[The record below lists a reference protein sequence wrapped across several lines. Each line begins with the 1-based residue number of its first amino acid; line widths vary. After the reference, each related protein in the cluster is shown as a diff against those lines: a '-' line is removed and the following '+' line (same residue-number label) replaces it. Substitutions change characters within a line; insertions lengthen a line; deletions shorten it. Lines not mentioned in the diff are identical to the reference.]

1 MTGERP
7 RRPAARIANLT
18 VIVCVYTLDRW
29 DSLIAGVRS
38 LDSQTLRPREVV
50 VVVDHQPEL
59 LARAN
64 ERLPLELEG
73 IRVVANQRRRGL
85 SGARNTGVAM
95 SHGEVV
101 AFLDDDACPEPDW
114 IERLLA
120 PYQDAAV
127 MATGGVC
134 LPAWE
139 AGRPWWFPSEFD
151 WVVGC
156 SYRGLPEHAAEIRNP
171 IGAGMSVRRAA
182 LAQAGT
188 FREDIGRVGRVPLG
202 CEETEMAIRIRQR
215 ISGARI
221 LHVPSAVVAHT
232 VPENRGRLSYFM
244 RRCYAEGLSKAHVVR
259 YVGHV
264 DGLASERAYVSNVL
278 LTGVLAGIRRAFRG
292 ERQGLGRAAII
303 VTGLALTTV
312 GYVHGR
318 LTIQVKGR
326 RR

>member
-1 MTGERP
+1 MSGAP
-7 RRPAARIANLT
+7 SRPAARIANLT

-38 LDSQTLRPREVV
+38 LDNQTLRPQEVV

-59 LARAN
+59 LARAK

-73 IRVVANQRRRGL
+73 IRIVANQRRHGL
-85 SGARNTGVAM
+85 SGARNTGVAV

-139 AGRPWWFPSEFD
+139 SGRPWWFPSEFD

-171 IGAGMSVRRAA
+171 IGAAMSVRRAA

-188 FREDIGRVGRVPLG
+188 FREDLGRVGRVPLG
-202 CEETEMAIRIRQR
+202 CEETELAIRIRQR
-215 ISGARI
+215 INGARI
-221 LHVPSAVVAHT
+221 LHVPSAIVAHA
-232 VPENRGRLSYFM
+232 VPEHRGRLSYFL
-244 RRCYAEGLSKAHVVR
+244 RRCYAEGLSKAQVVR
-259 YVGHV
+259 HVGRV
-264 DGLASERAYVSNVL
+264 DGLDSERTYVSNVL
-278 LTGVLAGIRRAFRG
+278 LSGVLAGILRALRG
-292 ERQGLGRAAII
+292 EREALGRAAMI
-303 VTGLALTTV
+303 VAGLALTTV
-312 GYVHGR
+312 GYVRGR
-318 LTIQVKGR
+318 LTILLKGGTR
-326 RR
+326 